1 MISLFLKKEATN
13 GDCCIY
19 MDIDIYKNN
28 QKPNHKPLNF
38 KIMKTKMNLIFTGII
53 LVLLTS
59 CATTSYYQVY
69 TAAPSNKMTNMDN
82 KLVYEDDNCTVSYNF
97 WDEGGNIGFR
107 FQNKTDQNIYLNLE
121 ESFFVH
127 NGIAYDYFK
136 NRVFTETKSSGATTS
151 KFSISTKVNSGLVAS
166 SGYST
171 AYNEDNI
178 IRIPPMTAKIITEY
192 NITESLY
199 RDCDLF
205 KYPTKKQ
212 ITAKSFSKSDSP
224 IVFSNRIAYK
234 VGQSG
239 NQIQFEN
246 EFYVAEISNYPGS
259 ELIESKYD
267 EFCEQKSVIKTEY
280 FKDASPAKF
289 YIKYTKGQDTWKH

>member
-1 MISLFLKKEATN
+1 
-13 GDCCIY
+13 
-19 MDIDIYKNN
+19 
-28 QKPNHKPLNF
+28 
-38 KIMKTKMNLIFTGII
+38 MKTKMNLIFTGII
-53 LVLLTS
+53 LVFLTS

-69 TAAPSNKMTNMDN
+69 KAVPSDKMTNMDN
-82 KLVYEDDNCTVSYNF
+82 YLVYEDDNCTISYNF

-107 FQNKTDQNIYLNLE
+107 FHNKTDKNIYLNLE

-136 NRVFTETKSSGATTS
+136 NRVFTDSKSSGATTAQSAKES
-151 KFSISTKVNSGLVAS
+151 KSFTGLVAS

-171 AYNEDNI
+171 AYNENNV
-178 IRIPPMTAKIITEY
+178 IRIPSKTAKLITEY
-192 NITESLY
+192 NINESLY

-212 ITAKSFSKSDSP
+212 VTSKSFSKSDSP

-267 EFCEQKSVIKTEY
+267 EFCDQKSITKIEY
-280 FKDASPAKF
+280 FKDVSPDKF